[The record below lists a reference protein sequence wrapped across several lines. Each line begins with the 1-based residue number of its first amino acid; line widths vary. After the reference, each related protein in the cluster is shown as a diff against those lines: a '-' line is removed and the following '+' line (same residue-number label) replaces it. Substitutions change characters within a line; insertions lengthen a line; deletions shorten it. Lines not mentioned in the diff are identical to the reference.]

1 MSVRVA
7 VMNAGSSTLK
17 LALLDVTERGTREL
31 QRIVR
36 TLGPEQS
43 LAEAAHAALE
53 RLESVPDAF
62 GHRVVHGGE
71 DFVEPTL
78 LTDRIIAKL
87 EKLTPLAPLH
97 TAHALAAI
105 REAARAHPGRPAV
118 AVFDTAFH
126 AHRPPESMRYALPR
140 DVVDEFGIRRYG
152 FHGIAHASLVEALA
166 EAEGIGVNDLSCV
179 TLQLGAGCSACAVR
193 DGRSIETSMGQTPLE
208 GLVMMTR
215 SGNIDP
221 AIVLQLIRAGY
232 SAQRIEQDLTTR
244 SGLYGI
250 SGIGDMRRLLAADAD
265 GKPEAK
271 LALDIFCHSIVTTV
285 GAYFTLLGGAHALV
299 FGGGIGAN
307 APEIRTRV
315 AKRLG
320 AWNVKLDSDV
330 NRRNEQ
336 GRISVEGST
345 PVFALG
351 TDEERVIA
359 REVDGFLGE

>member
-1 MSVRVA
+1 MSLRVA

-17 LALLDVTERGTREL
+17 LALLDVTERGTREV

-36 TLGPEQS
+36 TLGPEEG
-43 LAEAAHAALE
+43 LAEAACNALGQ
-53 RLESVPDAF
+53 LESAPDAF
-62 GHRVVHGGE
+62 GHRLVHGGA

-78 LTDRIIAKL
+78 LTDRVVARL
-87 EKLTPLAPLH
+87 EKLAPLAPLH

-118 AVFDTAFH
+118 AVFDTAYH
-126 AHRPPESMRYALPR
+126 AHRPPESMHYALPR
-140 DVVDEFGIRRYG
+140 DVVDKFGMRRYG

-166 EAEGIGVNDLSCV
+166 DAEGIGVNDVSGV

-193 DGRSIETSMGQTPLE
+193 HGRSFETSMGLTPLE

-232 SAQRIEQDLTTR
+232 DAERIEQDLTTR

-250 SGIGDMRRLLAADAD
+250 SGIADMRQLLAADAD

-271 LALDIFCHSIVTTV
+271 LALDVFCHSIVATV
-285 GAYFTLLGGAHALV
+285 GAYFTLLGEARALV

-307 APEIRTRV
+307 APQIRARV
-315 AKRLG
+315 AERLG
-320 AWNVKLDSDV
+320 AWNVVLDPEV
-330 NRRNEQ
+330 NQRNDQ
-336 GRISVEGST
+336 GQISVDGST

-359 REVDGFLGE
+359 REVAGFLEE

>member
-1 MSVRVA
+1 MSLRVA

-17 LALLDVTERGTREL
+17 LALIDVTEHGPGEI

-36 TLGPEQS
+36 TLDPEEG
-43 LAEAAHAALE
+43 LAEAARDALGQLEAA
-53 RLESVPDAF
+53 PDAF

-78 LTDRIIAKL
+78 ITDRVVARL
-87 EKLTPLAPLH
+87 EKLAPLAPLH
-97 TAHALAAI
+97 TAHALAGI
-105 REAARAHPGRPAV
+105 REAAKAHPGRPAV

-140 DVVDEFGIRRYG
+140 EVVDEFGIRRYG
-152 FHGIAHASLVEALA
+152 FHGIAHASLVGALA
-166 EAEGIGVNDLSCV
+166 EAEGIGVNDVSGV
-179 TLQLGAGCSACAVR
+179 MLQLGAGCSACAVR
-193 DGRSIETSMGQTPLE
+193 DGRSIETSMGLTPLE

-215 SGNIDP
+215 CGNIDP
-221 AIVLQLIRAGY
+221 AIVLQLVRAGY
-232 SAQRIEQDLTTR
+232 SADRIEEDLTTR

-250 SGIGDMRRLLAADAD
+250 GGIGDMRQLLAADAD

-271 LALDIFCHSIVTTV
+271 LALDVFCHSIVATV
-285 GAYFTLLGGAHALV
+285 GAYFTLLGGAQALV
-299 FGGGIGAN
+299 FGGGIGTN
-307 APEIRTRV
+307 APQIRARV
-315 AKRLG
+315 AERLG
-320 AWNVKLDSDV
+320 AWNVVLDTDL

-359 REVDGFLGE
+359 REVAGFLGE